1 LGTFNTANTAGRKDG
16 FIGGAQFG
24 YNWQA
29 SKFVVGIEADIQG
42 LANSRR
48 TTVVNG
54 AIALGTLV
62 PGAGQ
67 TVVSTATVSQSL
79 DYLGT
84 VRGRAGLLVT
94 PALLAYATGGFAY
107 GGAKAS
113 TSLTQSLVPN
123 SIDVGVW
130 NSVGN
135 FSGVRY
141 GWTAGAG
148 AEWKFSSNWSAKAEY
163 LYYDLG
169 SVSYAGTPIATT
181 IGGFAFSTN
190 TIQSSTRYNGNIVR
204 VGVNYSFNP
213 AAVVAKY

>member
-1 LGTFNTANTAGRKDG
+1 
-16 FIGGAQFG
+16 
-24 YNWQA
+24 
-29 SKFVVGIEADIQG
+29 
-42 LANSRR
+42 
-48 TTVVNG
+48 
-54 AIALGTLV
+54 
-62 PGAGQ
+62 
-67 TVVSTATVSQSL
+67 
-79 DYLGT
+79 GT

-94 PALLAYATGGFAY
+94 PSLLAYATGGFAY
-107 GGAKAS
+107 GGARAS

-181 IGGFAFSTN
+181 IGGGAFSTN
-190 TIQSSTRYNGNIVR
+190 TIRSTTQYNGNIVR

-213 AAVVAKY
+213 SAVVARY